1 MSIYKLT
8 VFEPSGEKVM
18 DESIEAANDD
28 IAKEMGSKLL
38 KEKGYDVKATAKWYE
53 NFYLETYSKI

>member
-8 VFEPSGEKVM
+8 VFEPNGEKVM

-28 IAKEMGSKLL
+28 TAKDIGSKLL
-38 KEKGYDVKATAKWYE
+38 QEKGYEEMTHRLTSPGGKLLL
-53 NFYLETYSKI
+53 FHR

>member
-38 KEKGYDVKATAKWYE
+38 KEKGYEEMTHRLTSPVGKLLL
-53 NFYLETYSKI
+53 FHR